1 LDLGYTAVTGDIR
14 DIGADDFSKLEVL
27 FLPSTIYGGDDY
39 ELQRISDAPELMRAL
54 YLLKKHHPS
63 LVSEDWTGNLSE
75 DSPDLYW
82 YDWDEGNEMDE
93 NGVSPPFCVRL
104 VVAGTRIGYQWKNEF
119 GKHPCE
125 VNWLD
130 PEPDKDSSE
139 YGKYIA
145 ELQEIENQVDFYK
158 GYHQPPSREEYIRLV
173 EEWRLKR

>member
-1 LDLGYTAVTGDIR
+1 MSVDPSYCDIR
-14 DIGADDFSKLEVL
+14 DIGANDFSKLEDL

-54 YLLKKHHPS
+54 NLLKKHHPS
-63 LVSEDWTGNLSE
+63 LVSEDWAGNLSE
-75 DSPDLYW
+75 DSPDWYW
-82 YDWDEGNEMDE
+82 YDWGEEMDE
-93 NGVSPPFCVRL
+93 NGVSPPFCVSL

-119 GKHPCE
+119 RKHHCE

-130 PEPDKDSSE
+130 SEPDKDSSE

-158 GYHQPPSREEYIRLV
+158 GYYQPPSREEYIRLV
-173 EEWRLKR
+173 EEWRLER